1 MEVKTMT
8 SRELIPEAGN
18 CRFWKP
24 EEPGD
29 WIQGRVEGFETPSS
43 MFGKH
48 VQILLY
54 RGTDGY
60 TGEEI
65 MTYLPAHTNLKSY
78 YPLIKIGDYIKVT
91 LKAIIP
97 PYTQGYSPSF
107 KYKVEIISDEEN
119 TKED

>member
-1 MEVKTMT
+1 MGVKNMA

-29 WIQGRVEGFETPSS
+29 WIQGKVKGFEIPSS
-43 MFGKH
+43 KFGKQ

-54 RGTDGY
+54 RGTDEY

-78 YPLIKIGDYIKVT
+78 YSSIKIGDHIKVT
-91 LKAIIP
+91 LKEIIP

-107 KYKVEIISDEEN
+107 KYKVEIISDEEEH
-119 TKED
+119 KED